1 MYCSQPHWSDE
12 CSKYSTLQARR
23 EKLKGSCF
31 ICLRKGHLLKEC
43 TSDKD
48 RACAHC
54 GKRKHHH
61 RSLCPKLFSNSNATT
76 NTRRETKLSNIEQKG
91 DGPRATVTK
100 VLMQTA
106 TTVVKDI
113 ENNSSA
119 TVHLILD
126 SGSQRTYITERLADE
141 LKLKLGEPERLSVV
155 TFGVNQPKQIQ
166 SQSGQV
172 QLVLKNKDTMALT
185 VNVVPDITGKI
196 TCFPLDPEEVEFLKN
211 EGWEKNLADTLPT
224 DTELSPFEMLIG
236 NDYYFELLQP
246 RKTDLGNNL
255 FAFQTKFGWVF
266 GGKT

>member
-1 MYCSQPHWSDE
+1 MAAGTESSQATIHSDGTKQAGQSENHKRNHQARSTTSGLLSGQEKPTPSQRVTQIKCVCCSQQHWSDE

-31 ICLRKGHLLKEC
+31 VCLWKGHLSKEC

-48 RACAHC
+48 QACAHC

-61 RSLCPKLFSNSNATT
+61 RNLCPKLFSNSNATT
-76 NTRRETKLSNIEQKG
+76 NTRPETELSNIEQKG
-91 DGPRATVTK
+91 DGPRATAIK

-119 TVHLILD
+119 TVRLILD
-126 SGSQRTYITERLADE
+126 SGSQRTYVTKQLADE
-141 LKLKLGEPERLSVV
+141 LMLKLGELEGLSVI

-196 TCFPLDPEEVEFLKN
+196 TCFPLILKSWN
-211 EGWEKNLADTLPT
+211 
-224 DTELSPFEMLIG
+224 F
-236 NDYYFELLQP
+236 
-246 RKTDLGNNL
+246 
-255 FAFQTKFGWVF
+255 
-266 GGKT
+266 